1 MAKDMFYNY
10 DYNINEKKF
19 PEPIVWHDCHMH
31 NVAFAG
37 SAVPLMN
44 VKGEVLGLLAKRNS
58 DFNIY
63 FSLSYL
69 CGDGM
74 INEIMESDV
83 ICNILDAEHNIILS
97 PEVYKFSDDV
107 LVAQVHAINDV
118 LPYGSYK
125 VELYAMINNEKYTLF
140 ADTDGV
146 LSID

>member
-19 PEPIVWHDCHMH
+19 PEPIVWHDCHKH

-37 SAVPLMN
+37 GAVPLTN

-63 FSLSYL
+63 FSLSDL

-83 ICNILDAEHNIILS
+83 VCNILNRRHKVMCS

-107 LVAQVHAINDV
+107 LVAQVHAGDE
-118 LPYGSYK
+118 LPYGNYR
-125 VELYAMINNEKYTLF
+125 VELYAMINGEKYILF
-140 ADTDGV
+140 ADTDGI